1 MTSVQ
6 PISGNQNFTKVENTA
21 VSVSA
26 VTAALAAGSSEA
38 LLVLEGTAAVPAS
51 ATGNVA
57 VVNDEGVT
65 VNVPAGTVAL
75 RVLMEGDGVL
85 TADAGT
91 TFQVGASDTDGGSID
106 SQLTVT
112 AGLPAGVVGG
122 HCPEVTQIVP
132 VPSLGALGNFLSV
145 TVGTAGPTAGGNL
158 KVKVLCTRM

>member
-51 ATGNVA
+51 STGNVA

-65 VNVPAGTVAL
+65 VNVPDGAVAL

-85 TADAGT
+85 TADSGT
-91 TFQVGASDTDGGSID
+91 TLQVGASDTDGGAVD
-106 SQLTVT
+106 SELTVT
-112 AGLPAGVVGG
+112 SGLTAAAVGG
-122 HCPEVTQIVP
+122 LCPAVTQVVP
-132 VPSLGALGNFLSV
+132 VPSSDSFLSV
-145 TVGTAGPTAGGNL
+145 TVGAAGPTAGGNL
-158 KVKVLCTRM
+158 KVKVLYTRM